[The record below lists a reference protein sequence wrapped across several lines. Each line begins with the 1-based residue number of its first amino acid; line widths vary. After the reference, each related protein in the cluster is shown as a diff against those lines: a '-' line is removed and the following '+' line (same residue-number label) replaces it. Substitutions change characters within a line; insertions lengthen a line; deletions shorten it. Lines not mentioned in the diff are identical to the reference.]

1 LLIRI
6 GRALRARRADQLE
19 APNLN
24 MTVSGKKRL
33 RQPRLAEIVA
43 SSLRARILSG
53 ALGDGDLLP
62 KQDELLT
69 EFGVSPPCI
78 REAFRI
84 LETEGLITVIRGN
97 VGGAVIH
104 VPKPSTAAYMLGL
117 VLQARK
123 VSLIDLVDAMRLLEP
138 ACAAQAARRTD
149 RATTVLPKLRANIDA
164 SLAAVD
170 DPSTFI
176 GLARAF
182 HTELVSGCGNETMS
196 LVVGALEKLWSA
208 QVDELAL
215 NKSVH
220 GTFSDRSVR
229 LSLAQEHE
237 RIYRAIAE
245 GDPLTA
251 ERAIREHYS
260 GGGERR
266 HGFDT
271 DITVIADSLR
281 P

>member
-1 LLIRI
+1 MIER
-6 GRALRARRADQLE
+6 
-19 APNLN
+19 
-24 MTVSGKKRL
+24 GKKRM

-43 SSLRARILSG
+43 SSLRSRILSG
-53 ALGDGDLLP
+53 ALSDGDLLP

-97 VGGAVIH
+97 VGGAIIH
-104 VPKPSTAAYMLGL
+104 VPQPGTAAYMLGL
-117 VLQARK
+117 VLQARN
-123 VSLIDLVDAMRLLEP
+123 VPLIDLVDAMRLLEP
-138 ACAAQAARRTD
+138 ACAAQAAARPD
-149 RATTVLPKLRANIDA
+149 RGTTVLPRLRANIDA

-208 QVDELAL
+208 QVDALAL
-215 NKSVH
+215 NRSVH
-220 GTFSDRSVR
+220 GTFSDRAVR
-229 LSLAQEHE
+229 LSLAHEHE
-237 RIYRAIAE
+237 RIYRAIEE
-245 GDPLTA
+245 GDGQGA

-260 GGGERR
+260 GGGGERR

-271 DITVIADSLR
+271 GVTVIADSLR